1 MFTTAQWSV
10 IEAFDDR
17 DNITWTWETLYKDIV
32 NDHIS
37 LRRVKICSDSLPWIN
52 SHILKTMNKCYN
64 ILKQAKETRSKE
76 LWDEYKKLRN
86 EVTRL
91 LREAEANYWTKHNT
105 ESSKDFWKLV
115 ARIIQKK
122 KLNNIGPIADDQG
135 NMILDDKNK
144 AEAMND
150 SASQINLIP
159 YSQDTEHI

>member
-10 IEAFDDR
+10 IEAFDDP

-64 ILKQAKETRSKE
+64 ILKRAKETRSKE
-76 LWDEYKKLRN
+76 LWDEYKKL
-86 EVTRL
+86 TRL

-115 ARIIQKK
+115 AKIIHKK

-135 NMILDDKNK
+135 NVILDDKNK